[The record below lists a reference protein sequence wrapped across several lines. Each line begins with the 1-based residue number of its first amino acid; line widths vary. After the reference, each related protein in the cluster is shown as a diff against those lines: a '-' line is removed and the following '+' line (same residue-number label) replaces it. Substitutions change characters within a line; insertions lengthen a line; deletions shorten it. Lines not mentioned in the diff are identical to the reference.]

1 MTIKKIS
8 KERLEDTLARGENL
22 SKLTNTTKNWLR
34 QNIVKD
40 NNIKPVN
47 KLEKAADK
55 LIATKSK
62 GLINWFKNNPIETA
76 LLFTGGPGLA
86 RGAVN
91 YVRKKYGKEVIK
103 KVKEKL

>member
-47 KLEKAADK
+47 
-55 LIATKSK
+55 
-62 GLINWFKNNPIETA
+62 
-76 LLFTGGPGLA
+76 
-86 RGAVN
+86 
-91 YVRKKYGKEVIK
+91 
-103 KVKEKL
+103 